1 MKNLYK
7 LYNSLRNNKNNNKA
21 YYIPEKWNIY
31 NFEYTTDIS
40 RPGEIIVDPYKFY
53 SLALDKIINS
63 SQSDISK
70 KISGSIIFSMLPRA
84 FTAWTHNK
92 IGNINGGTF
101 LKCTAL
107 LPYIK
112 NMGVDIIYLLP
123 IFQTSNE
130 YKKGELSSPYSIKD
144 IMQIDNN
151 LHDDLL
157 NGIDIKTEFCAFIE
171 ACHHLGMKVIVD
183 FVFRT
188 CARDNNLVKNHP
200 DWFYWIDEKYA
211 ENLKAPEIE
220 GIGHTVVNKSNVKE
234 LYKSKDMQRFVESF
248 VYPPDKEIWK
258 KICEEAEYTNKKLMQ
273 LCSEELGICTMTGFA
288 DTINDPQPPWTDIT
302 YLKFYEDT
310 TKEAEKYAKGK
321 NIPPFIAQDGVKCSV
336 FPGKKPN
343 IKLWE
348 YIKGVI
354 PYYIEMGIDGA
365 RIDMGHALPIKLNED
380 IIKNVK
386 ILKPD
391 FIFWSEE
398 FSPKGASKAK
408 KEGCDFITG
417 DLWTLWKDKKP
428 QYRNN
433 ALLKSITSD
442 LPVTAA
448 VEMAD
453 TPRAAIN
460 LENRELAIAAVFTT
474 ALLANS
480 VMMIN
485 NGQELLEK
493 QPMNLGLQN
502 DESGRFVLEKDNPM
516 YGKLAFFDN
525 VYFDWNNKQNIYDY
539 ICKAASIKKRYSSI
553 IKTEYLNKELFKHIS
568 SWQVIQYKNGNNE
581 LCAIINTGKKERK
594 PDSFIN
600 EILHQYRE
608 SDIIYSYEID
618 NTVFNKGAILIF
630 AKGEIVNE

>member
-7 LYNSLRNNKNNNKA
+7 LYDYLKSIKGNNC

-31 NFEYTTDIS
+31 NCGYNTDIS

-63 SQSDISK
+63 PKNDMSK
-70 KISGSIIFSMLPRA
+70 TISGSIIFSMLPRA
-84 FTAWTHNK
+84 FAAWNHNK

-112 NMGVDIIYLLP
+112 YMGVDIIYLLP
-123 IFQTSNE
+123 IFQTSDE

-188 CARDNNLVKNHP
+188 CARDNNLVKDHP
-200 DWFYWIDEKYA
+200 DWFYWIDKKYA
-211 ENLKAPEIE
+211 DSLKAPEIE
-220 GIGHTVVNKSNVKE
+220 GIGHTVVNKSNVKA
-234 LYKSKDMQRFVESF
+234 LYQSKDMQRFVESF
-248 VYPPDKEIWK
+248 VYPPDKEVWEG
-258 KICEEAEYTNKKLMQ
+258 ICKEAEDTNKKLMQ
-273 LCSEELGICTMTGFA
+273 LCSKKLGICTMTGFA

-321 NIPPFIAQDGVKCSV
+321 NLPPFIAQDGVKCSV
-336 FPGKKPN
+336 FPGEKPN
-343 IKLWE
+343 IELWE
-348 YIKGVI
+348 YIKEVI

-365 RIDMGHALPIKLNED
+365 RIDMGHALPIQLNED
-380 IIKNVK
+380 IIKIAK

-398 FSPKGASKAK
+398 FSPKSAGKAK

-428 QYRNN
+428 QYRNS
-433 ALLKSITSD
+433 ALLKAITSD

-460 LENRELAIAAVFTT
+460 LKCRQLAIAAVFTT
-474 ALLANS
+474 ALLPNS

-502 DESGRFVLEKDNPM
+502 DENGRFVLEKNNPM

-525 VYFDWNNKQNIYDY
+525 VYFNWNNKQNIYQD
-539 ICKAASIKKRYSSI
+539 ICIAADIKKKYDSI
-553 IKTEYLNKELFKHIS
+553 IKTEYLNTELFKRRG

-581 LCAIINTGKKERK
+581 LCAIINSGEKSRK

-600 EILHQYRE
+600 EILHQYKD
-608 SDIIYSYEID
+608 SKIIYSFGIN
-618 NTVFNKGAILIF
+618 NTIFDTGAIKIF
-630 AKGEIVNE
+630 AKGEITNE